1 MLNEVLRHAEVFP
14 SIQPFCS
21 PDGIEPSAH
30 RIEAVKSLIKA
41 DPSVLQTRFYN
52 DLPIEWAAR
61 INDLEMV
68 KALMPF
74 YPNKKALRIDD
85 GFDSKTPLLVFAI
98 DMWYMDLADFLWN
111 NGFYSSSCLN
121 HMARLFGEW
130 NLHGYWQ
137 NQHLSKQLLQAT
149 KRQINIAEKIASY
162 ISKKRESAAIER
174 VSEKIFQGEVD
185 LDIFDKIQQV
195 FRARRDFLTVISNA
209 RTPSSVY
216 RVKVC
221 TALDSNRVVLSEL
234 TPNHYVRPEDYYS
247 IIRKCIEINSP
258 NSKLVLNSVL
268 KTESGREAISI
279 SDWDGKNML
288 NRAFEASQPRTLLK
302 FLLNSSSPFKDLKNF
317 FSVYKDEMGVLASI
331 STIST
336 IVAPSSLLFSLYLC
350 NTMLCLE
357 NNPYASLLLVSF
369 SVALSLFICN
379 RSRLDFCSESSSMLL
394 TAGGVSIGLGSC
406 LGVWL
411 TSSIKIQ
418 SSNCDFNISF

>member
-1 MLNEVLRHAEVFP
+1 MLNEVLRYAEVFP
-14 SIQPFCS
+14 SIQPFCL
-21 PDGIEPSAH
+21 PDGVAH
-30 RIEAVKSLIKA
+30 SPQRIEAVKTLINR
-41 DPSVLQTRFYN
+41 DPTVLQTRFYN

-74 YPNKKALRIDD
+74 YPNKRALRIDD

-98 DMWYMDLADFLWN
+98 EMWYMDLADFLWN

-130 NLHGYWQ
+130 NLDGYWQ
-137 NQHLSKQLLQAT
+137 NQHLRKQLLQAT
-149 KRQINIAEKIASY
+149 TRQMNIAEKIVSY
-162 ISKKRESAAIER
+162 TRKKRESVAIER
-174 VSEKIFQGEVD
+174 ITEKIFQGEVD

-221 TALDSNRVVLSEL
+221 SALDSDRVVLSEL

-247 IIRKCIEINSP
+247 ILRKCIEINSP
-258 NSKLVLNSVL
+258 NSKLVLNSIL

-302 FLLNSSSPFKDLKNF
+302 FLLNSSSPFKDMKNF

-336 IVAPSSLLFSLYLC
+336 IVTPISFLFSLYLC
-350 NTMLCLE
+350 TTMLCLE
-357 NNPYASLLLVSF
+357 NNSYALFLLVNF
-369 SVALSLFICN
+369 STALSLFICN
-379 RSRLDFCSESSSMLL
+379 RSRLDFCSESSLMLL
-394 TAGGVSIGLGSC
+394 TAGFASIYLGSC
-406 LGVWL
+406 LGVL
-411 TSSIKIQ
+411 LISSIKIQ
-418 SSNCDFNISF
+418 TQNCDFNISF